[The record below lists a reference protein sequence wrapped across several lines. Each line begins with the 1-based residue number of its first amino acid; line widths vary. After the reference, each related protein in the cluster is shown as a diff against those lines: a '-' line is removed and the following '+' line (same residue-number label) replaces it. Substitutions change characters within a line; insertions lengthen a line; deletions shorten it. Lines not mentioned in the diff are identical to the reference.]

1 MLPPTRSSF
10 LKRTASPLAI
20 QLINSAHKMPQ
31 HEQQRIKIGGKEDG
45 DKLVAQLTGEII
57 LEKD

>member
-10 LKRTASPLAI
+10 SKCTASPFAI
-20 QLINSAHKMPQ
+20 QLINSACKMLQ
-31 HEQQRIKIGGKEDG
+31 HEQQRMKIGGKDDG